1 MHQIRKTV
9 YRNSLLA
16 LLGLTRVLSLADMKP
31 PTKWVTLFDSVRAS
45 SGMVHTKLSSI
56 DEEVGEEF
64 IEKEEIFEKKIGKK
78 KFYSEDEVEE
88 LKEKR
93 NKIKV

>member
-1 MHQIRKTV
+1 
-9 YRNSLLA
+9 
-16 LLGLTRVLSLADMKP
+16 MKP